1 MSGLGISYLPPTE
14 NLPIFDSSVFP
25 YTNNS
30 STAKSDANKL
40 DFPIAQG
47 LETFPNGIK
56 FADGTIT
63 NTAIS
68 RTPIII
74 IAPAFQTFPTSNIN
88 TQPQYNANQTLLVGA
103 SYFLSCAITLLGT
116 NGANIGSGW
125 SISLRGSLY
134 ATQSSD
140 WTFIT
145 SATSSPANITTTTT
159 SPNVFMYWSEIVYID
174 PSIYQIIPSI
184 TTTDVWI
191 EVDCSPS
198 NIPTGSWSFSNLLQ
212 SSFTF
217 TRIA

>member
-30 STAKSDANKL
+30 STATSDANKL
-40 DFPIAQG
+40 DYPSAQG

-63 NTAIS
+63 TTAIS
-68 RTPIII
+68 RIPISIS
-74 IAPAFQTFPTSNIN
+74 APPFQTFPTSNIN
-88 TQPQYNANQTLLVGA
+88 SQPQYNANQTLLIGA
-103 SYFLSCAITLLGT
+103 TYFLSCAISLLGT
-116 NGANIGSGW
+116 NGANSGGGW
-125 SISLRGSLY
+125 SISLRGSIY
-134 ATQSSD
+134 STQSSD

-145 SATSSPANITTTTT
+145 SASSQQNITTATAY
-159 SPNVFMYWSEIVYID
+159 PNIFMNWSTIVYID
-174 PSIYQIIPSI
+174 PAIYKIIPSN

-191 EVDCSPS
+191 QVDCNQF
-198 NIPTGSWSFSNLLQ
+198 NIPTGSWSFSNILP